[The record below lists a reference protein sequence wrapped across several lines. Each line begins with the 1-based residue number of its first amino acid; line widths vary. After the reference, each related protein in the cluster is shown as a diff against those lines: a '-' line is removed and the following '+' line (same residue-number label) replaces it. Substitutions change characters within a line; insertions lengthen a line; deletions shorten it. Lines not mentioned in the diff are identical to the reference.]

1 MEAGEGKW
9 EGRGRGKGSGRG
21 GRGGGGEGGI
31 MDNLQYMVA
40 LMVVP
45 PFRKKVDKEWNIRM
59 AGG

>member
-1 MEAGEGKW
+1 MWYEKIR
-9 EGRGRGKGSGRG
+9 RGGDGWRRGKGSGRG
-21 GRGGGGEGGI
+21 GGGGEGGI
-31 MDNLQYMVA
+31 MDNLQYMVT